1 MMSKTL
7 SAFLALVVVMVTYAD
22 AKVGPKVTDKVFF
35 DVSIGGNHVGRIV
48 FGLFGATCPK
58 TVANFKQLA
67 LHSNGFGYKSSKFH
81 RIISGFMVCIFVCA
95 DLMREIDRLSIYK
108 MRTSKLTV

>member
-1 MMSKTL
+1 MMMMST
-7 SAFLALVVVMVTYAD
+7 SVTAFIGVVGVMVMCASVAD

-58 TVANFKQLA
+58 TVANFKELA
-67 LHSNGFGYKSSKFH
+67 LHSKGFGYKSSKFH
-81 RIISGFMVCIFVCA
+81 RIISGFMVCHF
-95 DLMREIDRLSIYK
+95 LLFY
-108 MRTSKLTV
+108 